1 MTKNKRSLVLMVVF
15 AVSIAGAV
23 VFFVTQSGDK
33 RPPPSASGYYAGPM
47 RAKGSNHY
55 GDDSGKEVPPP
66 AGSSVNPQDQPNK
79 QSNQVQ

>member
-15 AVSIAGAV
+15 AASIAGAV
-23 VFFVTQSGDK
+23 VFFVTMSGDK

-55 GDDSGKEVPPP
+55 GDDSGKEVPAP
-66 AGSSVNPQDQPNK
+66 AGNAVNPQGQPNK
-79 QSNQVQ
+79 PANQVE